1 VNLVRRLA
9 RSIALRVAVLAAA
22 VLVALPAS
30 AFSFDLFKCR
40 YSGRVMSACCCA
52 AKAKA
57 EAAARAERAKVPEVK
72 AASCCDV
79 LHQEARQ
86 APATPRD
93 VDAGLP
99 FATRPSTLA
108 LVVPPPARL
117 ISVRAARTQVLA
129 RAGPAIFLRDCRL
142 LA

>member
-9 RSIALRVAVLAAA
+9 RSLVLRAAVLAAA

-30 AFSFDLFKCR
+30 ALSFDLFKCR
-40 YSGRVMSACCCA
+40 YSGRVMTACCCA
-52 AKAKA
+52 AKAKT
-57 EAAARAERAKVPEVK
+57 AARAEPPQAPEVK

-86 APATPRD
+86 ASATSRD

-108 LVVPPPARL
+108 LVVPPLARHV
-117 ISVRAARTQVLA
+117 SARRARAEGDA